1 MGEAVSPH
9 RHRAPGQILLDT
21 HAWLWHLDG
30 DESRFPAGA
39 VDLLRERGRE
49 RLLAVSD
56 ISAWEVATKVA
67 KGKLTLALETSH
79 WIARAERA
87 PGIAFVR
94 LDRQI
99 LVASA
104 SLPGALH
111 GDPADRI
118 LVATSLAHGFWLAT
132 ADQAILDYARSDA
145 SHLRAIDLRLAA
157 RRR

>member
-1 MGEAVSPH
+1 MGEVRPP
-9 RHRAPGQILLDT
+9 RPDRVRGQVLLDT
-21 HAWLWHLDG
+21 HVWLWHLDG
-30 DESRFPAGA
+30 DAGRFPPGA

-87 PGIAFVR
+87 PGIAFIR

-104 SLPGALH
+104 VLPGDLH

-118 LVATSLAHGFWLAT
+118 LVATALAYGAWLAT
-132 ADQAILDYARSDA
+132 ADGALLDYALSEA
-145 SHLRAIDLRLAA
+145 SHLRAIDLRRAS